1 MKPDPRRPKHAAIFA
16 DLHAAIRRGEL
27 REGDRVPS
35 ENEIA
40 SRYGASRP
48 TAARALRDL
57 ERMGLVER
65 RVGSGTYVRRSEAPA
80 GSLFGLL
87 IPGLGTTEIFEPICG
102 EIAREMHRRGHTLLW
117 GDAAAGRGNPDPGL
131 EALCRQYVERRVAGV
146 FFAPL
151 ELRTDKDEANRQA
164 AERLSR
170 AGIAVVL
177 LDRDLVPFPGRSRH
191 DLVAIDHRR
200 AGTVLARHL
209 LGLGARR
216 IDFAARPLSA
226 PTVDLRLAGLQDA
239 LRQAGIPPRADW
251 VHRGDPE
258 DPAFLRRLA
267 ADRAIEAVICAN
279 DVTAGHLMHGMERAG
294 RRIPRDV
301 RVAGFDD
308 VKYARLLRVPLTTYR
323 QPCEEIGAAAVSAM
337 MERIAR
343 PGRPARDIL
352 LEGELVVRQSCGANP
367 PGR

>member
-1 MKPDPRRPKHAAIFA
+1 MNREPRRPKHAEIFA
-16 DLHAAIRRGEL
+16 DLHAAIRRGEI
-27 REGDRVPS
+27 REGRRVPS

-40 SRYGASRP
+40 ARYGASRP

-65 RVGSGTYVRRSEAPA
+65 RVGSGTFVRRSEVPS

-102 EIAREMHRRGHTLLW
+102 EIARELHRRGHTLLW

-131 EALCRQYVERRVAGV
+131 EDLCRHYVERRIAGV

-151 ELRTDKDEANRQA
+151 ELRADKDPANLRV
-164 AERLSR
+164 AERLAA
-170 AGIAVVL
+170 AGIAMIL
-177 LDRDLVPFPGRSRH
+177 LDRDLVPFPERSRY

-226 PTVDLRLAGLQDA
+226 PTVDLRLAGVHDA
-239 LRQAGIPPRADW
+239 LRQAGILPRPDW
-251 VHRGDPE
+251 VHLGDPE
-258 DPAFLRRLA
+258 DASFLRRLA

-279 DVTAGHLMHGMERAG
+279 DVTAGHLLHGLERAG
-294 RRIPRDV
+294 RRVPRDV
-301 RVAGFDD
+301 RVVGFDD

-337 MERIAR
+337 MERVAR
-343 PGRPARDIL
+343 PGRPGRDVL
-352 LEGELVVRQSCGANP
+352 LDGELVVRQSCGATP
-367 PGR
+367 RGR